1 MPPLAV
7 ARVRARREG
16 AACCERCVRVPRA
29 EIGEVGSAAGTCLG
43 RLSAHCGGSE
53 RLYGLV
59 GIGG

>member
-7 ARVRARREG
+7 ARVRARRER

-29 EIGEVGSAAGTCLG
+29 ENGEVGSAAGTCLG